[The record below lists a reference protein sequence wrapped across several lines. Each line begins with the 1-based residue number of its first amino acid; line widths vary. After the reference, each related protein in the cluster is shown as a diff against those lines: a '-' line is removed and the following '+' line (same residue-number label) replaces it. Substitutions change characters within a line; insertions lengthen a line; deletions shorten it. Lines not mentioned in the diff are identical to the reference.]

1 MMTMTGFVGFSCRL
15 AAWRFTHHRRRFLH
29 DARNISNLMTR
40 SSAKRPRV
48 LAFSPKPSAAGETHS
63 SPAVASIG
71 TAGITQFEFLQ
82 GKACSLFP
90 LNGSAASATE
100 LIKIALAVTHRA
112 PQSIAVST
120 RHYSENH
127 YGP

>member
-1 MMTMTGFVGFSCRL
+1 MMTMTGFFGFSCRL
-15 AAWRFTHHRRRFLH
+15 AA
-29 DARNISNLMTR
+29 S
-40 SSAKRPRV
+40 
-48 LAFSPKPSAAGETHS
+48 
-63 SPAVASIG
+63 
-71 TAGITQFEFLQ
+71 
-82 GKACSLFP
+82 CSLFP

-120 RHYSENH
+120 GHYSENH